1 MPHTQP
7 LKILFVFNPI
17 SGGQSK
23 AHWED
28 AIRQYFGQSEHSFEL
43 FHTSGKSDEESIRYW
58 INDWKPDIV
67 AAVGGDGTIKL
78 VAGVLVGTQIPMAI
92 FPAGSA
98 NGMARELDI
107 PPVFETCMDIMLEGD
122 PKKTDVIRIN
132 EHDICLHLSDIG
144 LNAQLVK
151 YFEETGMRGKL
162 GYARGILKTLF
173 RRRLFRIRIVTD
185 DHRVFDRKAF
195 MVVLANARMYGIGAF
210 INPNGDMHDGI
221 FEIVVVR
228 KLSVIE
234 LIKMLFRH
242 RPFDPMKTE
251 VLSAQSV
258 TIQTSKRMYFQVD
271 GEYRGKTK
279 RIAASVQ
286 KGAIVLMHPP
296 AAMLA

>member
-1 MPHTQP
+1 MPHREK

-17 SGGQSK
+17 SGGQAK
-23 AHWED
+23 TQWED
-28 AIRQYFGQSEHSFEL
+28 AIRAYFRESEHSFEVY
-43 FHTSGKSDEESIRYW
+43 HTHGKGDEESVKYW
-58 INDWKPDIV
+58 INDWRPDRV

-78 VAGVLVGTQIPMAI
+78 VASVLVGTQIPMAI

-98 NGMARELDI
+98 NGMAKELNI
-107 PPVFETCMDIMLEGD
+107 PPVFETCMDIMLQGD
-122 PKKTDVIRIN
+122 ARKTDVICIN
-132 EHDICLHLSDIG
+132 ERDICLHLSDIG

-173 RRRLFRIRIVTD
+173 RRRLFRIKIVTD
-185 DHRVFDRKAF
+185 DHRIFDRKAF

-210 INPNGDMHDGI
+210 INPHGDMHDGI
-221 FEIVVVR
+221 FEVVVVR

-234 LIKMLFRH
+234 LVKMLFRH
-242 RPFDPMKTE
+242 RPFDPEKTE
-251 VLSAQSV
+251 VLSARSV

-279 RIAASVQ
+279 RIVAAVQ
-286 KGAIVLMHPP
+286 PNAILLMHPRDNGE
-296 AAMLA
+296 